1 MKKAFIR
8 LRRAIIGLSNILV
21 GCDMKESKGLLE
33 IGDIKGRQVID
44 MNSDWTFYLKTLES
58 KDCSFYSIDNFRQ
71 IKNNKTVDLPHDWS
85 IEQEFTKEYNTEN
98 ESASLPGGVAWYSK
112 ELKAD
117 EIKDILG
124 KNVILSFGGVY
135 MRSYVYINGE
145 EVASNLYGYNSF
157 NLDISKY
164 FAKAQDIEI
173 TVLVINQLPNSRW
186 YSGSG
191 IYRKVFLNVTEP
203 VYVATDGTYVTTPDL
218 ASTYNK
224 NASVRVEN
232 EIKNNSSKVQNISV
246 KNEIYDKQGNLVAE
260 SETEKYIINSGESV
274 VKTMNLSVNQ
284 PELWSTQN
292 AALYTVK
299 TVVYLDGS
307 VIDTYD
313 TQFGFRWFDYDSD
326 KGFLL
331 NGVPTKLKGICLHHD
346 QGSLGACAYTDSIQ
360 RQIEIMKE
368 MGANAVRTSHN
379 PASKE
384 LIDICNKMGI
394 LVIEESFDT

>member
-8 LRRAIIGLSNILV
+8 LRRAIISLSNILA
-21 GCDMKESKGLLE
+21 GDIKNSKGLLE
-33 IGDIKGRQVID
+33 IGEIKKRRILD
-44 MNSDWTFYLKTLES
+44 MNSDWTFYLETLES
-58 KDCSFYSIDNFRQ
+58 KDCSSYSIDNFRQ
-71 IKNNKTVDLPHDWS
+71 IKNKQKVDLPHDWS

-145 EVASNLYGYNSF
+145 EVASSLYGYNSF

-218 ASTYNK
+218 SSTYSK

-246 KNEIYDKQGNLVAE
+246 KNEIYDKQGNIVAE
-260 SETEKYIINSGESV
+260 SETEKFSINSGESV

-326 KGFLL
+326 KGFLR
-331 NGVPTKLKGICLHHD
+331 NGVPTKLKGVCLHHD
-346 QGSLGACAYTDSIQ
+346 QGSLGASAYTDSIQ

>member
-1 MKKAFIR
+1 MIFLLAGDIK
-8 LRRAIIGLSNILV
+8 N
-21 GCDMKESKGLLE
+21 SKGLLE

-44 MNSDWTFYLKTLES
+44 MNSDWTFYLETLES
-58 KDCSFYSIDNFRQ
+58 KDCSFYSVDNFRQ

-124 KNVILSFGGVY
+124 KNVVLSFGGVY

-157 NLDISKY
+157 DIDISKY

-186 YSGSG
+186 YSGIG

-218 ASTYNK
+218 SSKYNDK
-224 NASVRVEN
+224 ASVRVEN
-232 EIKNNSSKVQNISV
+232 EIK
-246 KNEIYDKQGNLVAE
+246 KQLIK
-260 SETEKYIINSGESV
+260 STE
-274 VKTMNLSVNQ
+274 
-284 PELWSTQN
+284 
-292 AALYTVK
+292 
-299 TVVYLDGS
+299 YLC
-307 VIDTYD
+307 
-313 TQFGFRWFDYDSD
+313 
-326 KGFLL
+326 K
-331 NGVPTKLKGICLHHD
+331 K
-346 QGSLGACAYTDSIQ
+346 
-360 RQIEIMKE
+360 
-368 MGANAVRTSHN
+368 
-379 PASKE
+379 
-384 LIDICNKMGI
+384 
-394 LVIEESFDT
+394 